1 MKEKRDRLRREKENE
16 DNYAQY
22 VSEVTRVR
30 GQMEQRF
37 LQKKKQN
44 QVEMMEFNQKMSKR
58 QQIERENEKRDH
70 FLEEREYLRKQQEI
84 RRDTEYK
91 PAN

>member
-16 DNYAQY
+16 ENYAQY

-70 FLEEREYLRKQQEI
+70 YLEEREYLRKQQDI